1 MVYVRGILKFLN
13 RESLYCILLIVSLF
27 PSTKFHGEMYLKH
40 YVIKFVSD
48 LRQVGGFFRVLWFPP
63 PIKMTTAI

>member
-1 MVYVRGILKFLN
+1 MVYLRGILKFLN
-13 RESLYCILLIVSLF
+13 RESLHCILLIVSLL
-27 PSTKFHGEMYLKH
+27 PSTKVHGAMYSIH

-48 LRQVGGFFRVLWFPP
+48 LRQVGGFFRVIRFLP